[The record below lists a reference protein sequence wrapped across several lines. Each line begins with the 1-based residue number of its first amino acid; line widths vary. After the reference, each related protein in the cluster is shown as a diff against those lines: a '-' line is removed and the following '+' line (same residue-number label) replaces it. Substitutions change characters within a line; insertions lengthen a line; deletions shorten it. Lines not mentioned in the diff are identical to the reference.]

1 MKLCK
6 LKRMAAVSAVALG
19 FAMSGGSAWAA
30 CLVADPQNIDAQD
43 PFQVQL
49 CANVENT
56 FGTLVTD
63 VNYGNV
69 GVTGW
74 AGESGCLYLL
84 PNGTFDESNTACLGS
99 GGAAPVTAR
108 IVAED
113 SVGIPALGVGQ
124 IEIAGA
130 FPDQE
135 IRMWFQVAQTTNE
148 VPPLV
153 PGTPS
158 MWITQLVATTDG
170 LALGGNGV
178 NVQDGLWEIDVAEAP
193 ELPNLAQADTDQ
205 QADLATYKGTTDA
218 VSGDLTISIGATIQ
232 TDTTFAY
239 LPNGLGDRYASGAY
253 EGAFEVVLF
262 Y

>member
-19 FAMSGGSAWAA
+19 FAVSGGSAWAA
-30 CLVADPQNIDAQD
+30 CAVATPQNIDAQD

-56 FGTLVTD
+56 FGTDVTD
-63 VNYGNV
+63 VNFGNV

-74 AGESGCLYLL
+74 AAESGCLYLL
-84 PNGTFDESNTACLGS
+84 PDGTFDESNTACLGS

-113 SVGIPALGVGQ
+113 SAGIPALGVGQ
-124 IEIAGA
+124 IEINGA

-148 VPPLV
+148 VDPDV
-153 PGTPS
+153 AVGPS

-170 LALGGNGV
+170 LAVGGQGV
-178 NVQDGLWEIDVAEAP
+178 NVQDGLWEIDVADAP
-193 ELPNLAQADTDQ
+193 EAANLAQADTDQ
-205 QADLATYKGTTDA
+205 QADADTYKGTTDA
-218 VSGDLTISIGATIQ
+218 ATGDLTISIGATIQ

-239 LPNGLGDRYASGAY
+239 APDGTGDRYATDTY
-253 EGAFEVVLF
+253 EGEFEVVLF